1 MKLGVPA
8 MDPYPIKFIYNV
20 SQIMLCSYMT
30 LEALLLAY
38 RNGYTVLP
46 CVGYNKR
53 DPALANLL
61 WLFYVSKIWDFWDTI
76 FIVIGKKWRQLSF
89 LHCYHHITIFL
100 FYWLNAHVNYD
111 GDIYLTIVL
120 NGFIHTGTLRPPIS
134 ISISCVHQ
142 TLLGDLLFLTRISDF
157 DSSSSSTSFIVFH
170 GTQSC
175 TRTIS
180 FACSKCASSWWWH
193 VSHNTCNH

>member
-1 MKLGVPA
+1 LILLNQGWPLTDFPTAFSIALAYFLFVVLGTVIMKLGIPA
-8 MDPYPIKFIYNV
+8 MDPYPIKFVYNV
-20 SQIMLCSYMT
+20 SQIMLSSYMT

-38 RNGYTVLP
+38 RSGYSILP

-120 NGFIHTGTLRPPIS
+120 NGFIHTGTLRTTPCRAQQKPRIPVHGEPP
-134 ISISCVHQ
+134 
-142 TLLGDLLFLTRISDF
+142 
-157 DSSSSSTSFIVFH
+157 
-170 GTQSC
+170 
-175 TRTIS
+175 
-180 FACSKCASSWWWH
+180 ASPI
-193 VSHNTCNH
+193 CCL